1 MPVFI
6 SELKLTNILSF
17 GPEGET
23 IPLGPLNV
31 LIGANGS
38 GKSNIISAISL
49 LQAAPGDIG
58 RPIVEGGGVDEWV
71 YKGADGSNNVAR
83 LASQLETPPAAGL
96 LRALGES
103 SMAAKQVQHSVE
115 FTRSS
120 GQSSQPIMVSESLDG
135 LDEQTRE
142 WHPLYLSAGGSG
154 LLGGV
159 AFWIPDGQRSLAKR
173 PRVEEAGQ
181 WRFLSVLNQR
191 KDPSKYPEITWL
203 GETYSTIKI
212 YRDWRT
218 DRESPIRSRQRADLD
233 GTFLEEDGSNLFTVL
248 NRLQRDSRMESRLLK
263 ELNSFSGDFSG
274 FYPEVFGG
282 YMQLLLKEDNWKTP
296 ASRLSDG
303 TLRYLCLL
311 AILLHPSPPPLIC
324 IEEPELGLHPDM
336 MHKLAAL
343 LIDASTRTQ
352 LIITTHSDVLVDA
365 LHDTPESIVVCEK
378 HDGRTKVRR
387 LDPEHLKPWL
397 EEYRL
402 GTLWR
407 RGDIGGNRW

>member
-49 LQAAPGDIG
+49 LQAAPGDIRRPLLSGGSREDWIWKGSPEVVQDLWVHAIFHRSQGLPSGTLQAAHQSGVSASVSYDAQFFG
-58 RPIVEGGGVDEWV
+58 RGDPAESLVLWEELKAMDDHHAGRCLYRTTDDNAAEYGAAFLVPTNWRSKIDRKIVYDE
-71 YKGADGSNNVAR
+71 DID
-83 LASQLETPPAAGL
+83 T
-96 LRALGES
+96 
-103 SMAAKQVQHSVE
+103 
-115 FTRSS
+115 
-120 GQSSQPIMVSESLDG
+120 GQSVFSQRG
-135 LDEQTRE
+135 
-142 WHPLYLSAGGSG
+142 
-154 LLGGV
+154 
-159 AFWIPDGQRSLAKR
+159 
-173 PRVEEAGQ
+173 EAA
-181 WRFLSVLNQR
+181 RH
-191 KDPSKYPEITWL
+191 PEIAWIGRL
-203 GETYSTIKI
+203 LKKVRV
-212 YRDWRT
+212 YREFDTSASSALRNGAK
-218 DRESPIRSRQRADLD
+218 ADVD
-233 GTFLEEDGSNLFTVL
+233 GTFLDEGGSNLSVVYSRF
-248 NRLQRDSRMESRLLK
+248 QRDPQVMRRILK
-263 ELNSFSGDFSG
+263 ELNSFCGDFTH
-274 FYPEVFGG
+274 FFVEVFGG
-282 YMQLLLKEDNWKTP
+282 HTQLHLQEESWTTP

-378 HDGRTKVRR
+378 HDGRTKVKR